1 VRFLLVAGDVDLHC
15 QRGKEEGKKSIQTP
29 CCWVFLAAARASDG
43 GVWRRRASNVPAVL
57 WLHRTGPSTALDVL
71 GAVFVIL
78 ELFNVIF
85 V

>member
-1 VRFLLVAGDVDLHC
+1 
-15 QRGKEEGKKSIQTP
+15 
-29 CCWVFLAAARASDG
+29 
-43 GVWRRRASNVPAVL
+43 VWRRRASNVPAVL
-57 WLHRTGPSTALDVL
+57 WLHRTGTSTALDVL

>member
-1 VRFLLVAGDVDLHC
+1 LIFTAGEEKKRGRSRSRPPVAGF
-15 QRGKEEGKKSIQTP
+15 
-29 CCWVFLAAARASDG
+29 FLRRRVARAASDG